1 MTDIRLVVL
10 VLAPAWFAAC
20 GPGARSNGMGDDDEV
35 DASVPGHDAPGT
47 TEGTTFVYA
56 HTSTKLYR
64 VDPEMLTITEVG
76 DFVWSADDDSMTDIA
91 IDKTGAMIGI
101 SFTSVYSIDP
111 ATAKATRL
119 TAGLTGDFNGLSY
132 VPAATLGGAGDD
144 VLVATRS
151 RDGAVFRIDPMT
163 GGTTQVGNMG
173 QGFVSSGDLVSVTNF
188 GTAQTARGVSSD
200 RLVKLA
206 PQTFQATPIGTNIG
220 HAEIWGVAF
229 WKDKLFGF
237 TEDGKFVLIDP
248 NTGVGTLVSSNGPA
262 WWGAGVTTSAPV
274 IF

>member
-1 MTDIRLVVL
+1 MTDFRLVVVGL
-10 VLAPAWFAAC
+10 IGFAAC
-20 GPGARSNGMGDDDEV
+20 GPGARSGGNGDDDDGD
-35 DASVPGHDAPGT
+35 DASVPMHDAPPST
-47 TEGTTFVYA
+47 DGTTFVYA

-64 VDPEMLTITEVG
+64 VDPEMLTITPVG
-76 DFVWSADDDSMTDIA
+76 DFAWSAGDDSMTDIA
-91 IDKTGAMIGI
+91 IDKNGAMIGI

-111 ATAKATRL
+111 STAKATRL
-119 TAGLTGDFNGLSY
+119 TAGLSGDFNGLSY
-132 VPAATLGGAGDD
+132 VPAQALGETGDD

-151 RDGAVFRIDPMT
+151 TDGAVFRIDPMT

-173 QGFVSSGDLVSVTNF
+173 PGFVSSGDLVSVTNF
-188 GTAQTARGVSSD
+188 GTAQTARGTTAD

-206 PQTFQATPIGTNIG
+206 PETFQAAVIGTNIG
-220 HAEIWGVAF
+220 HSDIWGLGY

-248 NTGVGTLVSSNGPA
+248 STGVGTLVSSNGPA